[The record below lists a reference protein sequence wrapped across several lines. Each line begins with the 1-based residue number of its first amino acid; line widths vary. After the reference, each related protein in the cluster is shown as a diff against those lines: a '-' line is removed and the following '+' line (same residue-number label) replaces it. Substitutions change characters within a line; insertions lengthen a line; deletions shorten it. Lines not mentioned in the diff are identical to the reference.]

1 MAYINTTTTVTLSDR
16 VKSAYRGTA
25 TRLKQYRI
33 YRNTVNELGALS
45 DRDLSDLAIHRSQIG
60 RIAYEASRAA
70 A

>member
-1 MAYINTTTTVTLSDR
+1 MAYMNTTTTVTLNDR
-16 VKSAYRGTA
+16 VKSAYLAAA
-25 TRLKQYRI
+25 TRVKQYRI

-45 DRDLSDLAIHRSQIG
+45 DRELNDLAIHRSQIG